1 MSVHKIKMYEI
12 KSITIEGNLR
22 SLNVHFNQI
31 LSSHYQNNSPK
42 TNEEYNEMTE
52 DLTEI
57 LDVAEKQIKDI
68 FIKFN
73 VTDNQSQ
80 LNQIDNLRKIRRALL
95 NNYTKNA

>member
-1 MSVHKIKMYEI
+1 
-12 KSITIEGNLR
+12 
-22 SLNVHFNQI
+22 
-31 LSSHYQNNSPK
+31 
-42 TNEEYNEMTE
+42 MTE